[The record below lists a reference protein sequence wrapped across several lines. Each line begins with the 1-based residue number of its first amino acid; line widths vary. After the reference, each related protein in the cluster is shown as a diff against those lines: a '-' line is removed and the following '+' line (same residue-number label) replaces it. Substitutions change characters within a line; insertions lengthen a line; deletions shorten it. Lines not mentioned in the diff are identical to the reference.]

1 MNIEFNQSCS
11 ICHNSQNTMFC
22 LSDKMLCSVCHTSMI
37 CQKCLKVSNFKN
49 NLIKCKVCSQLIAI
63 RGCSC
68 LAFYNHQ
75 MGLCRECIG
84 TVKDPYVKCYRCN
97 VNITGILTNKKY
109 GLYIPQK
116 TRHIFCKSCIEN
128 NPIHGIKRRIYL
140 SALVNDTI
148 SFQSLKR
155 GKY

>member
-1 MNIEFNQSCS
+1 MDLAPNKRIQTSKKEKGIYIHCS
-11 ICHNSQNTMFC
+11 TKLEQQ
-22 LSDKMLCSVCHTSMI
+22 LCCEALLN
-37 CQKCLKVSNFKN
+37 KGFKD
-49 NLIKCKVCSQLIAI
+49 V
-63 RGCSC
+63 
-68 LAFYNHQ
+68 
-75 MGLCRECIG
+75 
-84 TVKDPYVKCYRCN
+84 D
-97 VNITGILTNKKY
+97 GILTNKKY